1 MTFAPLS
8 TMRSAGSMSN
18 DFEVKDSGAR
28 EQHDTG
34 AQRDVQEGKP
44 RPDLMSP
51 FAMER
56 VGYVFARGAEKYE
69 ERNWEKGMPLSRYLA
84 SAERHLMQFKQG
96 DTDEDHLAQA
106 VWNLCAILHHQE
118 VGPPGLDDLP
128 HYERLTKPIQNPA
141 FESSNSGWI
150 DTGPAP
156 EIDMGRL
163 RGH

>member
-1 MTFAPLS
+1 
-8 TMRSAGSMSN
+8 
-18 DFEVKDSGAR
+18 
-28 EQHDTG
+28 
-34 AQRDVQEGKP
+34 
-44 RPDLMSP
+44 MSP

-56 VGYVFARGAEKYE
+56 IGWVFSKGAERYGQ
-69 ERNWEKGMPLSRYLA
+69 RNWEKGMPLSRYLA

-96 DTDEDHLAQA
+96 DLSEDHLAQA

>member
-1 MTFAPLS
+1 
-8 TMRSAGSMSN
+8 MRN
-18 DFEVKDSGAR
+18 DFEVKDSGER

-34 AQRDVQEGKP
+34 AQRDTQTGKP

-56 VGYVFARGAEKYE
+56 VGYVFARGAEKYDE
-69 ERNWEKGMPLSRYLA
+69 NNWHKGMPLSRYLA

-106 VWNLCAILHHQE
+106 VWNLCAIMHHQE

-128 HYERLTKPIQNPA
+128 HYERLAKTMPDGTLTGIQEQTQRSWFDDPA
-141 FESSNSGWI
+141 ESSV
-150 DTGPAP
+150 
-156 EIDMGRL
+156 DMGRL